1 MLVKGSYYTGTDD
14 GAVNLIKLDDKRYPL
29 IAVISC
35 LIDNRCSDVGFSL
48 YVMIV
53 IFCRVLI
60 HSSHAVNTLLI

>member
-14 GAVNLIKLDDKRYPL
+14 GAVNLIKLDEKRYPL
-29 IAVISC
+29 IAVIIC
-35 LIDNRCSDVGFSL
+35 LIDSRFSDVGFSL

-53 IFCRVLI
+53 IFFRVLI